1 MPVEQALSGQA
12 SGSCAQPLEFQ
23 CKDKGTQ
30 VKETIH

>member
-12 SGSCAQPLEFQ
+12 PGSCAQSLESQ

-30 VKETIH
+30 IEETIH